1 METIDINDCGY
12 GQYVDLDFNETT
24 NSFVN
29 FEQEHYN
36 EYNVQLDT
44 YEHMLEYGPNVYIQE
59 NMVTSLAA
67 FNTSLFTNP
76 IVHMITGVLNW
87 WLK

>member
-1 METIDINDCGY
+1 MENIDIDDYGY

-24 NSFVN
+24 NTFVN
-29 FEQEHYN
+29 LEQEHYN

-44 YEHMLEYGPNVYIQE
+44 YEHMLEYAPNVYIQD
-59 NMVTSLAA
+59 NTVTSLAA
-67 FNTSLFTNP
+67 FNTSIFTNP
-76 IVHMITGVLNW
+76 IVHIITGVLS